1 MFQEMSL
8 KDALKKYIAGKKV
21 LCLQIYED
29 GRVDANDLSDFLEG
43 KQLHYLVDV
52 VAVKNPDFEEAVQKM
67 VSQKKPELKEK
78 LKSPHTKPKATK
90 QPANKKIDDELAR
103 KLLAEGKTQSEIAKI
118 FGVKSSTMSIWVKK
132 HKEDADADRKCG
144 TCKYRDNTP
153 GRGRCNYLT
162 ITGHSRGCS
171 AENCSVYEAGE
182 PGKEQDEEM

>member
-29 GRVDANDLSDFLEG
+29 GRIDANDLSDFLEG
-43 KQLHYLVDV
+43 EQLHYLVDV
-52 VAVKNPDFEEAVQKM
+52 PAVKNPDFEEAVQKM
-67 VSQKKPELKEK
+67 VSQEKP
-78 LKSPHTKPKATK
+78 KSPPTKPKATK

-103 KLLAEGKTQSEIAKI
+103 KLLAEGKTQREMAEI

-132 HKEDADADRKCG
+132 HKEDMEAGRKCG

-171 AENCSVYEAGE
+171 AENCSVYEEGE

>member
-1 MFQEMSL
+1 MFQEMNL

-29 GRVDANDLSDFLEG
+29 GRIDANDLSDFLEG

-52 VAVKNPDFEEAVQKM
+52 PAVKNPDFEEAVQKM
-67 VSQKKPELKEK
+67 VSQEKP
-78 LKSPHTKPKATK
+78 KSPPTKPKATK

-103 KLLAEGKTQSEIAKI
+103 KLLAEGKTQREMAETL
-118 FGVKSSTMSIWVKK
+118 GVKQSTMSIWVKK
-132 HKEDADADRKCG
+132 HKEDMEAGRKCG

-171 AENCSVYEAGE
+171 AENCSVYEEGE
-182 PGKEQDEEM
+182 PGKEQDEGM

>member
-8 KDALKKYIAGKKV
+8 KEALKKYIAGKKV

-67 VSQKKPELKEK
+67 VSQEK
-78 LKSPHTKPKATK
+78 HKCPPTK

-103 KLLAEGKTQSEIAKI
+103 KLLAEGKTQREMAEI

-132 HKEDADADRKCG
+132 HKEDMEAGRKCG

-171 AENCSVYEAGE
+171 AENCSVYEEGE
-182 PGKEQDEEM
+182 PRKEPDEEM